1 MRGVI
6 QLKPNSARATTDMR
20 DVIITISGV
29 HYLFNQLYYFAIK
42 HSIILV
48 DCLKEMSKAFQVCN
62 IFTMWVKAIV
72 FIIKNEY

>member
-1 MRGVI
+1 MRGGI
-6 QLKPNSARATTDMR
+6 RLNPNSSCATIDMR
-20 DVIITISGV
+20 NVIITISDI

-62 IFTMWVKAIV
+62 IFTM
-72 FIIKNEY
+72 